1 MVGSFP
7 IRPVPG
13 VGVGNILVG
22 DGIGNHRSIISVG
35 HDQLAGIISI
45 IVGIKSRAIGGGYV
59 IELQMNFRWN
69 QMDFGCC
76 ANRNLIVI
84 QFTIRE
90 IATSRNNFIGIPFRI
105 HIFGMLII
113 ILKGVCSIHLDG
125 NLIFQSSLL
134 RFSIIAIGKA
144 SDLIRRICIILH
156 TLSIAIGLREVFCI
170 DRQSCLLDMDVAT
183 AGNDIVASRFCAQLI
198 RQITMIDDSTCR
210 KPFAGIGTCISCST
224 VPLARIIFTIRLDF
238 IENLT

>member
-1 MVGSFP
+1 MIGSFP

-22 DGIGNHRSIISVG
+22 DGTGNHRSIISVG

-45 IVGIKSRAIGGGYV
+45 IIDIKSRAIGGGY
-59 IELQMNFRWN
+59 IFQLQMNFRWS
-69 QMDFGCC
+69 QMDFGCI

-90 IATSRNNFIGIPFRI
+90 IATSRNDFIGIPFCI

-113 ILKGVCSIHLDG
+113 ILKGVCSIHLNG
-125 NLIFQSSLL
+125 NLFFQSSLL

-144 SDLIRRICIILH
+144 SDLIRRICVVLH
-156 TLSIAIGLREVFCI
+156 TL
-170 DRQSCLLDMDVAT
+170 
-183 AGNDIVASRFCAQLI
+183 
-198 RQITMIDDSTCR
+198 
-210 KPFAGIGTCISCST
+210 
-224 VPLARIIFTIRLDF
+224 RLP
-238 IENLT
+238 